1 MKGPLHDI
9 WRRLNAEI
17 LRRAGPE
24 RYACW
29 IRHARPA
36 VLDEDLFTFHFPTT
50 DARDKVEVTL
60 KDLVTEAAQRVTNR
74 KLRVR
79 FQVER
84 ASFPLAPARDE
95 RRGEAT
101 FASFVVGPGNRLAL
115 DTARA
120 FARGGPGAPAILFLH
135 GGPGLGK
142 THLLGAI
149 ARELSVRPLLE
160 FTGEQFVRHF
170 QWAYHREHLN
180 AFLAKCRAAGALLF
194 DDVHLLAGK
203 DAAQAALADVL
214 GALSDRGARAALTSD
229 RPARA
234 LDGFAGPL
242 RARLRTA
249 EEVAL
254 ERPDPDTART
264 ILRRHAPRSVPDA
277 ALDVLATLVR
287 TSYADQLRCL
297 RRLLEITPPSAAA
310 ARAVASEFLNEW
322 SLGLTYTD
330 IVRAAAE
337 SFGVKVTE
345 IYAPGRSRAASEAR
359 QACFYLARKLLGR
372 PFAQIGEHFGGRGH
386 ATVLEACRKIE
397 RGAGPARERLRR
409 LEEELLAGSPSRPAM
424 PSP

>member
-1 MKGPLHDI
+1 MKGPLYDI

-36 VLDEDLFTFHFPTT
+36 LLDEDLFTFHFSTT
-50 DARDKVEVTL
+50 DARDKVEALL
-60 KDLVTEAAQRVTNR
+60 KDLVTQAAQRVTNR
-74 KLRVR
+74 KVRVR

-84 ASFPLAPARDE
+84 ASFPLSPPPDEDAPAD
-95 RRGEAT
+95 GT
-101 FASFVVGPGNRLAL
+101 FASFVAGPGNRMAL
-115 DTARA
+115 EAARA
-120 FARGGPGAPAILFLH
+120 FARGGPRAPALLFLH

-142 THLLGAI
+142 THLLRAV
-149 ARELSVRPLLE
+149 ARELTVRPALH

-170 QWAYHREHLN
+170 QWAYHRDHLQ
-180 AFLAKCRAAGALLF
+180 AFLAKCRTAGALLF

-203 DAAQAALADVL
+203 EAAQAALADVL
-214 GALSDRGARAALTSD
+214 GALSDRGARAVLTSD
-229 RPARA
+229 RPVRA
-234 LDGFAGPL
+234 LEGFARPL
-242 RARLRTA
+242 RARLRSA
-249 EEVAL
+249 EEAVL
-254 ERPDPDTART
+254 ERPDPATGLA
-264 ILRRHAPRSVPDA
+264 ILRRRAPRGVPDA
-277 ALDVLATLVR
+277 ALEVLASLVR

-297 RRLLEITPPSAAA
+297 RRPLEIDPPSPAA

-337 SFGVKVTE
+337 TFGVKVTE
-345 IYAPGRSRAASEAR
+345 IYAPGRSRAACEAR

-397 RGAGPARERLRR
+397 RRNGPARERLRR
-409 LEEELLAGSPSRPAM
+409 LEEKLQAASPAFTSL
-424 PSP
+424 